1 MRAGDS
7 ILKRCLVLSLLV
19 IYLLIAVTYILY
31 LPKYNPLR
39 PANNYISIKTQLV
52 LKPARNV
59 KNNAAGILVLIHR
72 AYKSAV
78 ENKREIFNS
87 LSQSAL
93 AFVLVIA
100 GGAAMLRL
108 MWTAE
113 RIIKQHRP
121 QQYAYLNYCTLRI

>member
-19 IYLLIAVTYILY
+19 IYLFIAVTYILY
-31 LPKYNPLR
+31 LPRYNPLR
-39 PANNYISIKTQLV
+39 ASSNYISVKTQLV
-52 LKPARNV
+52 LKPTQHV

-78 ENKREIFNS
+78 ENKREMFS
-87 LSQSAL
+87 GLLQSGL
-93 AFVLVIA
+93 AFVSLII
-100 GGAAMLRL
+100 GGIVMLRL
-108 MWTAE
+108 IRTAE
-113 RIIKQHRP
+113 KAVKLLRR